1 MNVEN
6 KKIPPQYAIKMNNIY
21 KTFLNGKIK
30 ANTNITLNVRENE
43 IHTIIGENG
52 AGKSTLMSILFGL
65 YTPDSGEILI
75 NDKRVFFNSAMD
87 ANNAGLGMVHQHFK
101 LVQNYTVFENI
112 ILGVEDTNG
121 ILLETKDSKK
131 RIKALIS
138 EYNFNLN
145 INSKISNLS
154 VGQQQKTEILKLLY
168 RNANILIFDE
178 PTAVLSDDE
187 IEQFLKMLSNFKK
200 QGKTIIIITHKFNEI
215 KKIADNATVIRH
227 GELIDTFAVKDK
239 TVDEMAS
246 LMVGKKIVEVKNNSD
261 NEPGD
266 VVLDVKNLTV
276 SSSAKV
282 FSLIPDVKKIRSLIN
297 KKAKLRQIDN
307 NRTHISELNSI
318 DDRIDDIKKRL
329 FNNLEKKLD
338 LLKEKNEVKS
348 SSPLEMKIDKK
359 INEITNFKKEFQSNG
374 HTIDFKIREG
384 EVFAIAGV
392 EGNGQ
397 TELALILNGIVKDKT
412 SVIKFLDTDITNMSI
427 KKRLNMGIS
436 NVPEDRHKYGLIL
449 DMPIKTNIVINK
461 IDEEPFSKKGF
472 INELSIDEYAKKII
486 QKYDIRGTTR
496 GTAPSR
502 LLSGGNQQ
510 KLIIGREISNEHK
523 LIIMVQPT
531 RGLDLGAIEYV
542 HYQIMREKEKGNAVL
557 LISYELDEILALAD
571 KIAVIHNGHFIEV
584 GNKDIMTKA
593 HIGELFAGKEL

>member
-6 KKIPPQYAIKMNNIY
+6 NKTPQYAIKMNNIY

-87 ANNAGLGMVHQHFK
+87 ANKAGLGMVHQHFK

-121 ILLETKDSKK
+121 VFLETKDSKK
-131 RIKALIS
+131 RIKALID

-145 INSKISNLS
+145 INSKISSLS

-227 GELIDTFAVKDK
+227 GKLIDTFVVKDK

-261 NEPGD
+261 IELGE
-266 VVLDVKNLTV
+266 VILDVKNLTV
-276 SSSAKV
+276 SSSTKV
-282 FSLIPDVKKIRSLIN
+282 FSSIPDVKKIRSLIN
-297 KKAKLRQIDN
+297 KKARLRQIDN
-307 NRTHISELNSI
+307 NRTHINELNSI
-318 DDRIDDIKKRL
+318 DNEINTIKKRL
-329 FNNLEKKLD
+329 FNLLEKKLD
-338 LLKEKNEVKS
+338 ILKEKNKIKTS
-348 SSPLEMKIDKK
+348 YSMDLKIDKK
-359 INEITNFKKEFQSNG
+359 INEISNFKKEFQSNG

-397 TELALILNGIVKDKT
+397 TELALILNGFIKDKT
-412 SVIKFLDTDITNMSI
+412 SVIKFLDTDITNVSI
-427 KKRLNMGIS
+427 KKRLNLGIS
-436 NVPEDRHKYGLIL
+436 NVPEDRHKHGLIL

-571 KIAVIHNGHFIEV
+571 KIAVIHNGHFIEI

>member
-6 KKIPPQYAIKMNNIY
+6 KNTPPQYAIEMNNIY

-30 ANTNITLNVRENE
+30 ANTNITLKVKENE

-112 ILGVEDTNG
+112 ILGVEDRNG
-121 ILLETKDSKK
+121 ILLSTNDAKK
-131 RIKALIS
+131 RIKALINK
-138 EYNFNLN
+138 YNFNLN
-145 INSKISNLS
+145 INSKISSLS

-187 IEQFLKMLSNFKK
+187 IKQFLKMLLNFKK

-227 GELIDTFAVKDK
+227 GKFIDTFAIRDK

-246 LMVGKKIVEVKNNSD
+246 LMVGKKIVKVKNNSD
-261 NEPGD
+261 IEFGD

-276 SSSAKV
+276 SSLRKV
-282 FSLIPDVKKIRSLIN
+282 FSSIPDVKQIRRLIN
-297 KKAKLRQIDN
+297 KKTKLRYIDN
-307 NRTHISELNSI
+307 NRNHIDELTSI
-318 DDRIDDIKKRL
+318 DKEIKIIKKRL

-338 LLKEKNEVKS
+338 QLKEKNDAKNS
-348 SSPLEMKIDKK
+348 SSIEMKIDKK
-359 INEITNFKKEFQSNG
+359 INEIINFKKEFQSNG

-397 TELALILNGIVKDKT
+397 TELALILNGILKDKT
-412 SVIKFLDTDITNMSI
+412 SIIKFLDEDITNISI

-436 NVPEDRHKYGLIL
+436 NVPEDRHRYGLIL

-461 IDEEPFSKKGF
+461 IDKEPFSKRGF
-472 INELSIDEYAKKII
+472 INELSINEYAKNII

-510 KLIIGREISNEHK
+510 KLIIGREISNKHK

-571 KIAVIHNGHFIEV
+571 KIAVIHNGYFIEV

>member
-6 KKIPPQYAIKMNNIY
+6 NKTPQYAIKMNNIY

-87 ANNAGLGMVHQHFK
+87 ANKAGLGMVHQHFK

-121 ILLETKDSKK
+121 VFLETKDSKK
-131 RIKALIS
+131 RIKALID

-145 INSKISNLS
+145 INSKISSLS

-227 GELIDTFAVKDK
+227 GKLIDTFVVKDK

-261 NEPGD
+261 IELGE
-266 VVLDVKNLTV
+266 VILDVKNLTV
-276 SSSAKV
+276 SSSTKV
-282 FSLIPDVKKIRSLIN
+282 FSSIPDVKKIRSLIN
-297 KKAKLRQIDN
+297 KKARLRQIDN
-307 NRTHISELNSI
+307 NRTHINELNSI
-318 DDRIDDIKKRL
+318 DNEINTIKKRL
-329 FNNLEKKLD
+329 FNLLEKKLD
-338 LLKEKNEVKS
+338 ILKEKNKIKTS
-348 SSPLEMKIDKK
+348 YSMDLKIDKK
-359 INEITNFKKEFQSNG
+359 INEISNFKKEFQSNG

-397 TELALILNGIVKDKT
+397 TELALILNGFIKDKT
-412 SVIKFLDTDITNMSI
+412 SVIKFLDTDITNASI
-427 KKRLNMGIS
+427 KKRLNLGIS
-436 NVPEDRHKYGLIL
+436 NVPEDRHKHGLIL

-571 KIAVIHNGHFIEV
+571 KIAVIHNGHFIEI